1 MPRSLFRHALPRWVS
16 IVVGVLCVG
25 LGLYLLTRPLTSLTT
40 LAVLIGLACLAGGVA
55 DLIAAT
61 RSATPRVGV
70 VAAVGWIV
78 LGMVIL
84 VWLGYTINLL
94 APVAAVA
101 LAVSGIIRLVRA
113 ARGGTVDER
122 IATALFGVA
131 DLVFAVVAWRWPD
144 VTLLVLAF
152 LFGIRLIFLGVAR
165 IWAGLRR
172 TGDTEPTE
180 PRGAFTRS
188 ARVVGAVLAL
198 VVALA
203 AAGVASRLDEGRP
216 SVDAFYTPPTD
227 VAQEPGHLLRAE
239 PFTQGIPD
247 SAKAWRILYTTTRD
261 EGQPAVASG
270 IVMVSDDA
278 PPGPRPVIAWAH
290 GTTGFARPCGPSLLD
305 EPFVAGAL
313 PAEAQLLDRGWALV
327 ATDYIGLGTA
337 GPHPYLIGQGE
348 GRSVLDA
355 VRAAHQHDQLDVAD
369 ETVVWG
375 HSQGG
380 HAALWTGVLAP
391 TYAPEVDIVGVAAIA
406 PASDVVGLADHL
418 GDVTGGSVFG
428 SYIVVAYTDTYP
440 DVDSTPTFA
449 RRPARWS
456 ARCRSAAWPNPECS
470 SRYSPHCRSRA
481 ISRSTAPTPRR
492 ARSGNGSP
500 RTRPQVPCR
509 SPCCSPRA
517 KRTHSLRR
525 ACRPATSPTAA
536 PTDGTWTTAPT
547 RARTTW
553 ESSATIPT

>member
-1 MPRSLFRHALPRWVS
+1 MSNRPLSRLVLPRWVS
-16 IVVGVLCVG
+16 ILVGVVCIG

-61 RSATPRVGV
+61 KSATPRAG
-70 VAAVGWIV
+70 VAAALGWIV
-78 LGMVIL
+78 LGVVIL

-101 LAVSGIIRLVRA
+101 LAVSGVVRLVRA

-122 IATALFGVA
+122 VATALFGIA
-131 DLVFAVVAWRWPD
+131 DLYFAVVAWRWPD

-172 TGDTEPTE
+172 AGDTERPGTI
-180 PRGAFTRS
+180 ARS
-188 ARVVGAVLAL
+188 VRVVGAVLAL

-203 AAGVASRLDEGRP
+203 AAGIAARLDAGRP
-216 SVDAFYTPPTD
+216 SIDAFYTPPAD
-227 VAQEPGHLLRAE
+227 VPAEPGQLLRAE
-239 PFTQGIPD
+239 PFTRGIPD
-247 SAKAWRILYTTTRD
+247 TATAWRILYTTTRD
-261 EGQPAVASG
+261 DGQAAVASG
-270 IVMVSDDA
+270 IVMVADDA

-290 GTTGFARPCGPSLLD
+290 GTTGFAQPCAPSLLA

-355 VRAAHQHDQLDVAD
+355 VRAAHQLEQLDLA
-369 ETVVWG
+369 EQTVVWG

-380 HAALWTGVLAP
+380 HAALWTGILAP
-391 TYAPEVDIVGVAAIA
+391 TYAPDVEVVGVAAMA
-406 PASDVVGLADHL
+406 PASDPFGLTSKASATSPAAAFSAPMSL
-418 GDVTGGSVFG
+418 RPTPTSTRT
-428 SYIVVAYTDTYP
+428 SI
-440 DVDSTPTFA
+440 STPTSA
-449 RRPARWS
+449 RARAPWYARWRS
-456 ARCRSAAWPNPECS
+456 AASPSRACSSRCCRRCRS
-470 SRYSPHCRSRA
+470 RTT
-481 ISRSTAPTPRR
+481 SRSTGQTRPP
-492 ARSGNGSP
+492 ARSVS
-500 RTRPQVPCR
+500 V
-509 SPCCSPRA
+509 
-517 KRTHSLRR
+517 
-525 ACRPATSPTAA
+525 
-536 PTDGTWTTAPT
+536 
-547 RARTTW
+547 
-553 ESSATIPT
+553 